1 MAVGPRSWA
10 PPNERE
16 GLRHVHRRIS
26 VRGSGGVA
34 ATIVVFARQGA
45 VLMSIVPPFTWEA
58 VMDPDTVDEL
68 IDALG
73 LAQEDARKMR
83 SARERPMILG
93 AKAEIYRRGEP
104 AGLAVR
110 RSSS

>member
-1 MAVGPRSWA
+1 M
-10 PPNERE
+10 
-16 GLRHVHRRIS
+16 GLKRVHRRIS
-26 VRGSGGVA
+26 VRGSGGVI

-68 IDALG
+68 IDTLG
-73 LAQEDARKMR
+73 LAQEDARKMP
-83 SARERPMILG
+83 SARERPMVPG
-93 AKAEIYRRGEP
+93 GKAEIYGRAKP

-110 RSSS
+110 KSSS